1 MYIELY
7 REQIK
12 KLYPN
17 IEEEELKRFCENYII
32 EAEKQHSRFRE
43 NELDGT
49 YRYTQNETKYF

>member
-32 EAEKQHSRFRE
+32 EAEKQRGRFRE

-49 YRYTQNETKYF
+49 YRFRDKLN